1 MSLSAP
7 SPTRKKVRVEQLR
20 PGMFVLELCGAWLDH
35 PFWRTSFLL
44 KDQADLERLRQSP
57 VREVW
62 IDIARGLD
70 VAPEAPAAARADAVP
85 PPPVVPVRT
94 ATPEKVPLEAEIGR
108 ARTICVRARQEVGGL
123 FQQARMGQAL
133 RTAPVV
139 ELVEDITDSVLR
151 CPSALVSLARLKTKD
166 EYTYLHSV
174 SVCALMVSLGR
185 QLGLPG
191 PQLREAGLAG
201 LLHDLGKA
209 AIPLEILNKPGRLTD
224 EEFALVKEHPRAGH
238 AMLSD
243 AGVTSESAL
252 DVCLHHHERID
263 GRGYPDGLAGEAI
276 SLHARM
282 GAVCDVYDAITSD
295 RPYKAGWHPAEA
307 IRRMAQWT
315 KEGHFDERVFQ
326 AFVKCIGIYPTGS
339 LVKLQSGRLAV
350 VLEQRE
356 SSLLTP
362 RVKVFFSTRSNL
374 HIPPEVVDLA
384 SPLVRD
390 RIVSHENPEDW
401 GFRHLD
407 ELWAGLPARPA

>member
-1 MSLSAP
+1 MPLSAP
-7 SPTRKKVRVEQLR
+7 SHTRKKVGVEQLR
-20 PGMFVLELCGAWLDH
+20 PGIFVLELCGAWLDH

-44 KDQADLERLRQSP
+44 KDQADLDRLRQSP

-70 VAPEAPAAARADAVP
+70 VAPEAPAPARGDAAP
-85 PPPVVPVRT
+85 PPPVKPVRT
-94 ATPEKVPLEAEIGR
+94 VPEKVPLEEEIGR
-108 ARTICVRARQEVGGL
+108 ARKICMRACREVGGL

-139 ELVEDITDSVLR
+139 ELVEDITASVLR
-151 CPSALVSLARLKTKD
+151 SPSALVSLARLKTKD
-166 EYTYLHSV
+166 DYTYLHSV

-374 HIPPEVVDLA
+374 HIPPEEIDLA
-384 SPLVRD
+384 SSLVRD
-390 RIVSHENPEDW
+390 RIVSQENPEDW

-407 ELWAGLPARPA
+407 ELWAGPPARPA